1 MIHQP
6 DFFAAPARPVADASD
21 DDEPTRPAI
30 AVPCGFVDRHNRR
43 CQRLAVQP
51 VMMGGFQATCRGAP
65 LLHCDPA
72 CFATAREDIA
82 SEDIA

>member
-6 DFFAAPARPVADASD
+6 DFFSAPAQSLDDVDD
-21 DDEPTRPAI
+21 DDEPARPAL

-43 CQRLAVQP
+43 CQRLAVRP
-51 VMMGGFQATCRGAP
+51 VMMDGFQATCRGAP

-72 CFATAREDIA
+72 CFATARQDLA
-82 SEDIA
+82 

>member
-6 DFFAAPARPVADASD
+6 DFFAAPARPVADSD
-21 DDEPTRPAI
+21 DDEPTRPAM

-43 CQRLAVQP
+43 CQRLAVRP

-72 CFATAREDIA
+72 CFATARDDVA
-82 SEDIA
+82 SEGIA

>member
-6 DFFAAPARPVADASD
+6 DFFSAAARPLEDDGDDEPARPAL
-21 DDEPTRPAI
+21 

-43 CQRLAVQP
+43 CQRLAVRP

-65 LLHCDPA
+65 LLHCDPT
-72 CFATAREDIA
+72 CFATAREDTA
-82 SEDIA
+82 